1 MNAPYPPPAG
11 AASGPDRTT
20 LYGVLGLVIGL
31 LCCGV
36 VGIVLGWLSIREA
49 RRHNSSPVLGWLAI
63 ALSVVN
69 IVASAILRATNR
81 YPWG

>member
-1 MNAPYPPPAG
+1 MNAPYPPPA

-36 VGIVLGWLSIREA
+36 IGIVLGYLSIREA
-49 RRHNSSPVLGWLAI
+49 RRHNSSPVLGWVAI
-63 ALSVVN
+63 VLSVINILVN
-69 IVASAILRATNR
+69 GILSATGN
-81 YPWG
+81 YPWWR